1 MSITRRDQ
9 ATRSGATKVALKHVS
24 LAIITLIAVWFL
36 FLSGGVVFPP
46 QGEVEG
52 QRDAVVS
59 LAPQEHRLYTATQL
73 VENGHSDTLIIS
85 HFAGDVAKRDTGES
99 MRQISVTEY
108 CVEHADDGVICFTP
122 SEDATIGEAFSVRE
136 MAAQESWEN
145 LTVVTTREHAFRAH
159 YIFEQ
164 CVGDDVEVNLVH
176 SDADLSV
183 GQWVSHIVY
192 ENAAFIKA
200 LWQTSTRC

>member
-1 MSITRRDQ
+1 M
-9 ATRSGATKVALKHVS
+9 
-24 LAIITLIAVWFL
+24 AVWFL
-36 FLSGGVVFPP
+36 FIAGGVVFPP

-52 QRDAVVS
+52 QSDAVVS

-73 VENGHSDTLIIS
+73 VENGHSEELLIS
-85 HFAGDVAKRDTGES
+85 WFAGDVAKRDTGES
-99 MRQISVTEY
+99 VRQISVTDY
-108 CVEHADDGVICFTP
+108 CEEHADNGVTCFTP

-136 MAAQESWEN
+136 LAAQESWEN

-159 YIFEQ
+159 YIFEK

-176 SDADLSV
+176 SGPDLHA
-183 GQWVSHIVY
+183 GQWARHIIY

-200 LWQTSTRC
+200 LWQTGTRC

>member
-1 MSITRRDQ
+1 M
-9 ATRSGATKVALKHVS
+9 
-24 LAIITLIAVWFL
+24 
-36 FLSGGVVFPP
+36 VFPP
-46 QGEVEG
+46 QGDVKG
-52 QRDAVVS
+52 HSDAVVS

-73 VENGHSDTLIIS
+73 VENGHSDTLVIS
-85 HFAGDVAKRDTGES
+85 HFAGQVAKRGTGES
-99 MRQISVTEY
+99 MRQISVTDY
-108 CVEHADDGVICFTP
+108 CEEHADNGVICFTP
-122 SEDATIGEAFSVRE
+122 SEDATIGEAFAVRE
-136 MAAQESWEN
+136 LAAQESWKN

-176 SDADLSV
+176 SDPELDAGD
-183 GQWVSHIVY
+183 WVSYLVY

>member
-1 MSITRRDQ
+1 MTTPRSDQ
-9 ATRSGATKVALKHVS
+9 ATRIGTTKVALKHVS

-46 QGEVEG
+46 QGETEG
-52 QRDAVVS
+52 QSDAIVS

-73 VENGHSDTLIIS
+73 VENGHIDTLVIS
-85 HFAGDVAKRDTGES
+85 HFAGQIAKRETGES
-99 MRQISVTEY
+99 TRQISVTDY
-108 CVEHADDGVICFTP
+108 CQEHADNGVTCFTP
-122 SEDATIGEAFSVRE
+122 SEDATIGEAFAVRE
-136 MAAQESWEN
+136 LATQESWDN

-176 SDADLSV
+176 ADANLSI

-192 ENAAFIKA
+192 ENAAFFKA